1 MTKRNLVIGTAW
13 GYKTDLIAVFVES
26 WKKYQAHNSE
36 MILLVEPD
44 IAQDKI
50 NYLLESGV
58 DVRFYTAGYFIPSA
72 IHNTRYFKYLDILLE
87 ERGNYD
93 RVFHCDVRDVA
104 FQGDIF
110 EQVPAPTDG
119 SADLFVNEEDP
130 RFNLGER
137 FNKYIL
143 TTNYGEAVAKEL
155 EPNRILCSGTTLG
168 SQEDIIKYIVTL
180 MNQRDIKKMMEVGG
194 IPDEQGPYNY
204 IFHKNLIPHTKLE
217 NGVGVGTICLVT
229 PDDVKILDDG
239 RVSVYGEVPAVIHQ
253 WDRHCVTEPNLPV
266 HYTNLYLKDLGYV
279 IPIQPERR

>member
-1 MTKRNLVIGTAW
+1 MANNLILCTGW
-13 GYKTDLIAVFVES
+13 SYKTDLVAVFVES
-26 WKKYQAHNSE
+26 WKKYQQATAD
-36 MILLVEPD
+36 MIMLVEPD
-44 IAQDKI
+44 IKQDKL
-50 NYLLESGV
+50 NYLLEAGV

-87 ERGNYD
+87 ERGHYD

-110 EQVPAPTDG
+110 EEIQPKEGEV
-119 SADLFVNEEDP
+119 DLFVNEEDP
-130 RFNLGER
+130 RANLGER

-168 SQEDIIKYIVTL
+168 SQESMISYIVTL

-204 IFHKNLIPHTKLE
+204 LFHKNLIPHTKLE
-217 NGVGVGTICLVT
+217 NGIGVGTLCLVP
-229 PDDVKILDDG
+229 PDDLKVLEDG
-239 RVSVYGEVPAVIHQ
+239 RVTVYGKIPSIIHQ
-253 WDRHCVTEPNLPV
+253 WDRHNLDPHLIN
-266 HYTNLYLKDLGYV
+266 HYTNLYLKELGYV
-279 IPIQPERR
+279 L

>member
-1 MTKRNLVIGTAW
+1 MANNLILCTGW
-13 GYKTDLIAVFVES
+13 SYKTDLVAIFVES
-26 WKKYQAHNSE
+26 WKKYQKDTAD
-36 MILLVEPD
+36 MIMLVEPD
-44 IAQDKI
+44 IKQDKL
-50 NYLLESGV
+50 NYLLEAGV

-87 ERGNYD
+87 ERGQYD

-110 EQVPAPTDG
+110 EEIQPKEGEV
-119 SADLFVNEEDP
+119 DLFVNEEDP
-130 RFNLGER
+130 AANLGER

-168 SQEDIIKYIVTL
+168 SQEMMIQYIVTL

-204 IFHKNLIPHTKLE
+204 LFHKNLIPHTKLE
-217 NGVGVGTICLVT
+217 NGIGVGTLCLVH
-229 PDDVKILDDG
+229 PNQLKILDDG
-239 RVSVYGEVPAVIHQ
+239 RVSVYGKIPSVIHQ
-253 WDRHCVTEPNLPV
+253 WDRHNAIPHLIN
-266 HYTNLYLKDLGYV
+266 HYSDLYLKELGYV
-279 IPIQPERR
+279 L

>member
-1 MTKRNLVIGTAW
+1 MANNLILCTGW
-13 GYKTDLIAVFVES
+13 SYKTDLIAVFVES
-26 WKKYQAHNSE
+26 WKKYQKATAD
-36 MILLVEPD
+36 MIMLVEPD
-44 IAQDKI
+44 IKQDKL
-50 NYLLESGV
+50 NYLLEADV

-87 ERGNYD
+87 ERGHYD

-110 EQVPAPTDG
+110 EEIKPKEG
-119 SADLFVNEEDP
+119 EADLFVNEEDP
-130 RFNLGER
+130 RSNLGER

-168 SQEDIIKYIVTL
+168 SQESMISYIVTL

-204 IFHKNLIPHTKLE
+204 LFHKNLIPHTKLE
-217 NGVGVGTICLVT
+217 NGIGVGTLCLV
-229 PDDVKILDDG
+229 PPNDLKVLEDG
-239 RVSVYGEVPAVIHQ
+239 RVTVYGRLPSVIHQ
-253 WDRHCVTEPNLPV
+253 WDRHNLEPHLIN
-266 HYTNLYLKDLGYV
+266 HYSNLYLKELGYV
-279 IPIQPERR
+279 L

>member
-1 MTKRNLVIGTAW
+1 V
-13 GYKTDLIAVFVES
+13 AVFVES
-26 WKKYQAHNSE
+26 WKKYQKATAD
-36 MILLVEPD
+36 MIMLVEPD
-44 IAQDKI
+44 IKQDKL
-50 NYLLESGV
+50 NYLLEAGV

-87 ERGNYD
+87 ERGQYD

-110 EQVPAPTDG
+110 EEIQPKEGEV
-119 SADLFVNEEDP
+119 DLFVNEEDP
-130 RFNLGER
+130 RSNLGER

-168 SQEDIIKYIVTL
+168 SQESMISYIVTL

-204 IFHKNLIPHTKLE
+204 LFHKNLIPHTKLE
-217 NGVGVGTICLVT
+217 NGIGVGTLCLVP
-229 PDDVKILDDG
+229 PDDLKVLEDG
-239 RVSVYGEVPAVIHQ
+239 RVTVYGRLPSIIHQ
-253 WDRHCVTEPNLPV
+253 WDRHNLEPHLIN
-266 HYTNLYLKDLGYV
+266 HYSNLYLKELGYV
-279 IPIQPERR
+279 L

>member
-1 MTKRNLVIGTAW
+1 MDKPNLVLCTGW
-13 GYKTDLIAVFVES
+13 GYKVDLIAIFVES
-26 WKKYQAHNSE
+26 WKKYQSHNSNLI
-36 MILLVEPD
+36 MLVEPD
-44 IAQDKI
+44 IKQDKL
-50 NYLLESGV
+50 NYLLNNDV
-58 DVRFYTAGYFIPSA
+58 DVRFYTAGYFVPSA

-87 ERGNYD
+87 ERGQYD

-110 EQVPAPTDG
+110 EEIKPGPDQV
-119 SADLFVNEEDP
+119 DLFVNEEDP
-130 RFNLGER
+130 AANLGER

-168 SQEDIIKYIVTL
+168 SQEMMIQYIVTL

-217 NGVGVGTICLVT
+217 NGVGVGTLCLVH
-229 PDDVKILDDG
+229 PNQLKVLDDG
-239 RVSVYGEVPAVIHQ
+239 RVTVYGKLPSVIHQ
-253 WDRHCVTEPNLPV
+253 WDRHNLTPHLIN
-266 HYTNLYLKDLGYV
+266 HYSDLYLKELGYV
-279 IPIQPERR
+279 L

>member
-1 MTKRNLVIGTAW
+1 MANNLILCTGW
-13 GYKTDLIAVFVES
+13 SYKTDLIAVFVES
-26 WKKYQAHNSE
+26 WKKYQKATAD
-36 MILLVEPD
+36 MIMLVEPD
-44 IAQDKI
+44 IKQDKL
-50 NYLLESGV
+50 NYLLEAGV

-87 ERGNYD
+87 ERGQYD

-110 EQVPAPTDG
+110 EEIQPKEGEV
-119 SADLFVNEEDP
+119 DLFVNEEDP
-130 RFNLGER
+130 RANLGER

-168 SQEDIIKYIVTL
+168 SQESMISYIVTL

-204 IFHKNLIPHTKLE
+204 LFHKNLIPHTKLE
-217 NGVGVGTICLVT
+217 NGIGVGTLCLVP
-229 PDDVKILDDG
+229 PDDLKVLEDG
-239 RVSVYGEVPAVIHQ
+239 RVTVYGRTPSIIHQ
-253 WDRHCVTEPNLPV
+253 WDRHNLEPHLIN
-266 HYTNLYLKDLGYV
+266 HYSNLYLKELGYV
-279 IPIQPERR
+279 L

>member
-1 MTKRNLVIGTAW
+1 MDKPNLVLCTGW
-13 GYKTDLIAVFVES
+13 GYKVDLIAIFVES
-26 WKKYQAHNSE
+26 WKKYQSHNSNLI
-36 MILLVEPD
+36 MLVEPD
-44 IAQDKI
+44 IKQDKL
-50 NYLLESGV
+50 NYLLNNDV
-58 DVRFYTAGYFIPSA
+58 DVRFYTAGYFVPSA

-87 ERGNYD
+87 ERGQYE

-110 EQVPAPTDG
+110 DEIQAKPGQV
-119 SADLFVNEEDP
+119 DLFVNEEDP
-130 RFNLGER
+130 AANLGER

-168 SQEDIIKYIVTL
+168 SQEMMIQYIVTL

-217 NGVGVGTICLVT
+217 NGTGVGTLCLVH
-229 PDDVKILDDG
+229 PNQLRVLDDG
-239 RVSVYGEVPAVIHQ
+239 RVTVYGKLPSVIHQ
-253 WDRHCVTEPNLPV
+253 WDRHNLTPHLIN
-266 HYTNLYLKDLGYV
+266 HYSDLYLKELGYV
-279 IPIQPERR
+279 L

>member
-1 MTKRNLVIGTAW
+1 MDKPNLILCTGW
-13 GYKTDLIAVFVES
+13 GYKVDLIAIFVES
-26 WKKYQAHNSE
+26 WKKYQKATAD
-36 MILLVEPD
+36 MIMLVEPD
-44 IAQDKI
+44 IKQDKL
-50 NYLLESGV
+50 NYLLDSGV

-87 ERGNYD
+87 ERGQYN

-110 EQVPAPTDG
+110 EEIQATPDQV
-119 SADLFVNEEDP
+119 DLFVNEEDP
-130 RFNLGER
+130 EANLGER

-168 SQEDIIKYIVTL
+168 SQEMMIQYIVTL

-217 NGVGVGTICLVT
+217 NGTGVGTLCLVH
-229 PDDVKILDDG
+229 PNQLKVLDDG
-239 RVSVYGEVPAVIHQ
+239 RVTVYGKLPSVIHQ
-253 WDRHCVTEPNLPV
+253 WDRHNQIPHLIN
-266 HYTNLYLKDLGYV
+266 HYSNLYLKELGYV
-279 IPIQPERR
+279 I

>member
-1 MTKRNLVIGTAW
+1 MANNLILCTGW
-13 GYKTDLIAVFVES
+13 SYKTDLIAVFVES
-26 WKKYQAHNSE
+26 WKKYQKATAD
-36 MILLVEPD
+36 MIMLVEPD
-44 IAQDKI
+44 IKQDKL
-50 NYLLESGV
+50 NYLLEAGV

-87 ERGNYD
+87 ERGQYD

-110 EQVPAPTDG
+110 EEIQPKEGEV
-119 SADLFVNEEDP
+119 DLFVNEEDP
-130 RFNLGER
+130 RANLGER

-168 SQEDIIKYIVTL
+168 SQESMISYIVTL

-204 IFHKNLIPHTKLE
+204 LFHKNLIPHTKLE
-217 NGVGVGTICLVT
+217 NGIGVGTLCLVP
-229 PDDVKILDDG
+229 PDDLKVLEDG
-239 RVSVYGEVPAVIHQ
+239 RVTVYGRLPSVIHQ
-253 WDRHCVTEPNLPV
+253 WDRHNLEPHLIN
-266 HYTNLYLKDLGYV
+266 HYSNLYLKELGYV
-279 IPIQPERR
+279 L

>member
-1 MTKRNLVIGTAW
+1 MANNLILCTGW
-13 GYKTDLIAVFVES
+13 SYKTDLVAVFVES
-26 WKKYQAHNSE
+26 WKKYQKATAD
-36 MILLVEPD
+36 MIMLVEPD
-44 IAQDKI
+44 IKQDKL
-50 NYLLESGV
+50 NYLLEAGV

-87 ERGNYD
+87 ERGQYD

-110 EQVPAPTDG
+110 EEIQPKEGEV
-119 SADLFVNEEDP
+119 DLFVNEEDP
-130 RFNLGER
+130 RANLGER

-168 SQEDIIKYIVTL
+168 SQESMISYIVTL

-204 IFHKNLIPHTKLE
+204 LFHKNLIPHTKLE
-217 NGVGVGTICLVT
+217 NGIGVGTLCLVP
-229 PDDVKILDDG
+229 PDDLKVLEDG
-239 RVSVYGEVPAVIHQ
+239 RVTVYGRIPSIIHQ
-253 WDRHCVTEPNLPV
+253 WDRHNLDPHLIN
-266 HYTNLYLKDLGYV
+266 HYSNLYLKELGYV
-279 IPIQPERR
+279 L

>member
-1 MTKRNLVIGTAW
+1 METKPNLVLCTGW

-26 WKKYQAHNSE
+26 WKKYQSHNSNLI
-36 MILLVEPD
+36 MLVEPD
-44 IAQDKI
+44 IKQDKLT
-50 NYLLESGV
+50 YLLESGV

-93 RVFHCDVRDVA
+93 RVFHTDVRDVA

-110 EQVPAPTDG
+110 EQVPPPAEFG
-119 SADLFVNEEDP
+119 VADLFVNEEDS
-130 RFNLGER
+130 RSNLSER

-155 EPNRILCSGTTLG
+155 ENERILCSGTTLG
-168 SQEDIIKYIVTL
+168 SQEMMIRYIVTL

-204 IFHKNLIPHTKLE
+204 IFHKNLIQHTKLE
-217 NGVGVGTICLVT
+217 NGTGVGTLCLC
-229 PDDVKILDDG
+229 PPNDLKILDDG
-239 RVSVYGEVPAVIHQ
+239 RVSVYGKIPAVIHQ
-253 WDRHCVTEPNLPV
+253 WDRHIMVPHLPD
-266 HYTNLYLKDLGYV
+266 HYNNLYLKELGY
-279 IPIQPERR
+279 EL

>member
-1 MTKRNLVIGTAW
+1 MDKPNLILCTGW
-13 GYKTDLIAVFVES
+13 GYKVDLIAIFVES
-26 WKKYQAHNSE
+26 WKKYQKATAD
-36 MILLVEPD
+36 MIMLVEPD
-44 IAQDKI
+44 IKQDKL
-50 NYLLESGV
+50 NYLLDSGV

-87 ERGNYD
+87 ERGQYN

-110 EQVPAPTDG
+110 EEIQATPDQV
-119 SADLFVNEEDP
+119 DLFVNEEDP
-130 RFNLGER
+130 EVNLGER

-168 SQEDIIKYIVTL
+168 SQEMMIQYIVTL

-217 NGVGVGTICLVT
+217 NGTGVGTLCLVH
-229 PDDVKILDDG
+229 PNQLKVLDDG
-239 RVSVYGEVPAVIHQ
+239 RVSVYGQIPSVIHQ
-253 WDRHCVTEPNLPV
+253 WDRHNQIPHLIN
-266 HYTNLYLKDLGYV
+266 HYSNLYLKELGYV
-279 IPIQPERR
+279 L

>member
-1 MTKRNLVIGTAW
+1 MANNLILCTGW
-13 GYKTDLIAVFVES
+13 SYKTDLVAVFVES
-26 WKKYQAHNSE
+26 WKKYQKATAD
-36 MILLVEPD
+36 MIMLVEPD
-44 IAQDKI
+44 IKQDKL
-50 NYLLESGV
+50 NYLLEAGV

-87 ERGNYD
+87 ERGQYD

-110 EQVPAPTDG
+110 EEVQPKEGEV
-119 SADLFVNEEDP
+119 DLFVNEEDP
-130 RFNLGER
+130 RANLGER

-168 SQEDIIKYIVTL
+168 SQESMISYIVTL

-204 IFHKNLIPHTKLE
+204 LFHKNLIPHTKLE
-217 NGVGVGTICLVT
+217 NGIGVGTLCLVP
-229 PDDVKILDDG
+229 PDDLKVLEDG
-239 RVSVYGEVPAVIHQ
+239 RVTVYGRIPSIIHQ
-253 WDRHCVTEPNLPV
+253 WDRHNLDPHLIN
-266 HYTNLYLKDLGYV
+266 HYSNLYLKELGYV
-279 IPIQPERR
+279 L

>member
-1 MTKRNLVIGTAW
+1 MANNLILCTGW
-13 GYKTDLIAVFVES
+13 SYKTDLIAVFVES
-26 WKKYQAHNSE
+26 WKKYQKATAD
-36 MILLVEPD
+36 MIMLVEPD
-44 IAQDKI
+44 IKQDKL
-50 NYLLESGV
+50 NYLLEAGV

-87 ERGNYD
+87 ERGQYD

-110 EQVPAPTDG
+110 EEIQPKEGEV
-119 SADLFVNEEDP
+119 DLFVNEEDP
-130 RFNLGER
+130 RANLGER

-168 SQEDIIKYIVTL
+168 SQESMISYIVTL

-204 IFHKNLIPHTKLE
+204 LFHKNLIPHTKLE
-217 NGVGVGTICLVT
+217 NGIGVGTLCLVP
-229 PDDVKILDDG
+229 PDDLKVLEDG
-239 RVSVYGEVPAVIHQ
+239 RVTVYGRIPSIIHQ
-253 WDRHCVTEPNLPV
+253 WDRHNLDPHLIN
-266 HYTNLYLKDLGYV
+266 HYSNLYLKELGYV
-279 IPIQPERR
+279 L

>member
-1 MTKRNLVIGTAW
+1 MDKPNLILCTGW
-13 GYKTDLIAVFVES
+13 GYKVDLIAIFVES
-26 WKKYQAHNSE
+26 WKKYQKATAD
-36 MILLVEPD
+36 MIMLVEPD
-44 IAQDKI
+44 IKQDKL
-50 NYLLESGV
+50 NYLLDSGV

-87 ERGNYD
+87 ERGQYN

-110 EQVPAPTDG
+110 EEIQATPDQV
-119 SADLFVNEEDP
+119 DLFVNEEDP
-130 RFNLGER
+130 EANLGER

-168 SQEDIIKYIVTL
+168 SQEMMIQYIVTL

-217 NGVGVGTICLVT
+217 NGTGVGTLCLVH
-229 PDDVKILDDG
+229 PNQLKVLDDG
-239 RVSVYGEVPAVIHQ
+239 RVSVYGQIPSVIHQ
-253 WDRHCVTEPNLPV
+253 WDRHNQIPHLIN
-266 HYTNLYLKDLGYV
+266 HYSNLYLKELGYV
-279 IPIQPERR
+279 L

>member
-1 MTKRNLVIGTAW
+1 MANNLILCTGW
-13 GYKTDLIAVFVES
+13 SYKTDLIAVFVES
-26 WKKYQAHNSE
+26 WKKYQKATAD
-36 MILLVEPD
+36 MIMLVEPD
-44 IAQDKI
+44 IKQDKL
-50 NYLLESGV
+50 NYLLEAGV

-87 ERGNYD
+87 ERGQYD

-110 EQVPAPTDG
+110 EEIQPKEGEV
-119 SADLFVNEEDP
+119 DLFVNEEDP
-130 RFNLGER
+130 RSNLGER

-168 SQEDIIKYIVTL
+168 SQESMISYIVTL

-204 IFHKNLIPHTKLE
+204 LFHKNLIPHTKLE
-217 NGVGVGTICLVT
+217 NGIGVGTLCLVP
-229 PDDVKILDDG
+229 PDDLKVLEDG
-239 RVSVYGEVPAVIHQ
+239 RVTVYGRLPSIIHQ
-253 WDRHCVTEPNLPV
+253 WDRHNLEPHLIN
-266 HYTNLYLKDLGYV
+266 HYSNLYLKELGYV
-279 IPIQPERR
+279 L

>member
-1 MTKRNLVIGTAW
+1 MTKNLILCTGW
-13 GYKTDLIAVFVES
+13 SYKVDLIAVFVES
-26 WKKYQAHNSE
+26 WKKYLANDSE
-36 MILLVEPD
+36 MIMLVEPD
-44 IAQDKI
+44 IKQDKL

-87 ERGNYD
+87 ARGQYD

-104 FQGDIF
+104 FQGNIF
-110 EQVPAPTDG
+110 EEIQPGPDQV
-119 SADLFVNEEDP
+119 DLFVNEEDP
-130 RFNLGER
+130 RANLGER

-168 SQEDIIKYIVTL
+168 SQEMMIQYIVTL

-204 IFHKNLIPHTKLE
+204 LFHKNLIPNTKLE
-217 NGVGVGTICLVT
+217 NGIGVGTLCLCP
-229 PDDVKILDDG
+229 PDDLKILEDG
-239 RVSVYGEVPAVIHQ
+239 RVSVYGRIPSVIHQ
-253 WDRHCVTEPNLPV
+253 WDRHNATPHLIN
-266 HYTNLYLKDLGYV
+266 HYSNLYLKELGYV
-279 IPIQPERR
+279 L